1 MRCIRLFVKNSQTV
15 SSSFFP
21 PLLPD
26 KICDARDLRMLN
38 KSHLFFRLFGFFF
51 LFPIEVGEGK
61 LCLMPRIFLFH
72 YISSVN
78 THQTTAVKDHS
89 NHSASGASHT
99 TCGMISGTWIQFL
112 EMKICRGKKSLQHP
126 QRGHSVT
133 EQDPMRDLP
142 VNADHPLP
150 DSGL

>member
-26 KICDARDLRMLN
+26 KISDARDLRMLN
-38 KSHLFFRLFGFFF
+38 QSRLFFVFVCFFSS
-51 LFPIEVGEGK
+51 FPWRWGEGK
-61 LCLMPRIFLFH
+61 LCLMPRIFFH

-133 EQDPMRDLP
+133 EQDPVRDLP